1 MLLYNNVA
9 GTVFFLRH
17 IRLPRQICEFESAKK
32 LCLVASPRLDLVRD
46 AFQMP
51 PGRRSSPAVAQRQHV
66 SAKGYVYRSAHGFR
80 FHGAMGFQYSNAS
93 RGGYIGGGFEYAVTN
108 YLNVGIQYTHVDAER
123 HGGPT
128 TPTPGE

>member
-17 IRLPRQICEFESAKK
+17 IRLPRQICEFESAKNY
-32 LCLVASPRLDLVRD
+32 ASLLPHGWIWCAMRFKCHQVD
-46 AFQMP
+46 ANP
-51 PGRRSSPAVAQRQHV
+51 PTVAQRQHV

-93 RGGYIGGGFEYAVTN
+93 RGGYIGGGFEYAVTSN
-108 YLNVGIQYTHVDAER
+108 
-123 HGGPT
+123 
-128 TPTPGE
+128 